1 MKILFHRNF
10 EKQYRR
16 LRQRQKARCK
26 ERLAL
31 FLKDP
36 FDATLNNHPL
46 RGTYKGYRSIN
57 ISGDLRAIYKMTA
70 PDVFVFVAVDTHS
83 KLYA

>member
-1 MKILFHRNF
+1 MRVLFHRNF

-16 LRQRQKARCK
+16 LRKREKDRCK
-26 ERLAL
+26 ERIVL

-36 FDATLNNHPL
+36 FDAALNNHPL

-57 ISGDLRAIYKMTA
+57 IAGDLRAIYKMIES
-70 PDVFVFVAVDTHS
+70 DVFLFVAIDSHT
-83 KLYA
+83 KLYS